1 MDRSKLI
8 AIVTGVI
15 SILIAIAYLVV
26 VQLLDFRGE
35 MIPAPVSQLSTSTVY
50 SPSTI
55 TSTGGTPATVLSRNG
70 SYKGFSRMCRNVTV
84 SQLSVISY

>member
-1 MDRSKLI
+1 MDRGKLI

-50 SPSTI
+50 S
-55 TSTGGTPATVLSRNG
+55 TGHRPRGL
-70 SYKGFSRMCRNVTV
+70 
-84 SQLSVISY
+84 